1 MWKCRKCGK
10 SVYFAERKQ
19 SLGYDWHPEC
29 LRCEECGK
37 RLNPGQ
43 HAEHKGVPY
52 CHVPC
57 YGALFGPQLFGHGT
71 RVESH
76 KSFGQNP
83 KGDAKQLSNGPAI
96 VRDQLEGKLKVYNQF
111 FDNKSMEI
119 RSREVNGRLVLEG
132 ALRVYWGVQG
142 VIHLKEDDDQRT
154 VVTVRKRNSCRY
166 RNSME
171 VDPMS
176 EFTDTAATLVSPTV
190 DMSAS
195 VTSEDLSTS
204 DSTTCDTCT
213 WSEDAAPNSQN
224 SSKDVSPT
232 QKCATLPPKLDVKQL
247 DWDEIDELLQVE
259 RRVDDSERAF
269 RTMPSPLPSQSS
281 TEASSAQTLSQDF
294 TPDSLNT
301 QDSSEEQ
308 LITAASHFTEDTGE
322 DSTECSTLKPE
333 DFDDFKK
340 RIAEEFINGA
350 NMMGSTNDGTLKS
363 NQPIDPSRINDSL
376 KLYSENIMSQS
387 FNGMPSSMGSESYE
401 IGEYT
406 RFHINCF
413 NLQWRAKY
421 RAIYFENAFKPY
433 ETMCGNVGPSR
444 RKIRAIGGLQKSE
457 SASTC
462 TDTSETDTLVQ
473 GQLCKSKSGPNCFPF
488 EDDDDDADAATLRPS
503 TVKRNPNWERK
514 GVSIKMDCYDELQT
528 SSDSTPLN
536 SAAQR
541 NGGDSDEGVVLRKP
555 PKTGSTAIKRR
566 SGNRRSRTKLKRR
579 CSINGHFYNRET
591 SFFTPPRGSMM
602 SVWITSLVDTKE
614 IINLLLEKYKVDSRP
629 ENFALFIVRD
639 NGEQRRLKEDDYP
652 LLVRVMLGPHEDV
665 ARIFLVD
672 SSETPEISSEV
683 AQFLNLS
690 LSECRSILDRYGEE
704 QEREVG
710 RIREKY
716 TEMRKRIVQRMESLK
731 VRL

>member
-83 KGDAKQLSNGPAI
+83 KGDNKQLPNGGPTIA
-96 VRDQLEGKLKVYNQF
+96 RDQLDLKLKVYNHF
-111 FDNKSMEI
+111 FDNRSMEI

-171 VDPMS
+171 VDPLS
-176 EFTDTAATLVSPTV
+176 EFSDNAATLVSPTV

-195 VTSEDLSTS
+195 ITSEDCLDLSTS

-213 WSEDAAPNSQN
+213 WSEDMVPNSED

-232 QKCATLPPKLDVKQL
+232 QKSATLPPKLDVKQL

-259 RRVDDSERAF
+259 RQVDESERQF

-281 TEASSAQTLSQDF
+281 TEMSSAQTLSQDF

-301 QDSSEEQ
+301 QNSSEEQ
-308 LITAASHFTEDTGE
+308 LITAASHFSESTDDTEG
-322 DSTECSTLKPE
+322 STLKPE
-333 DFDDFKK
+333 DFEDFKK
-340 RIAEEFINGA
+340 RIAEEFINGT

-376 KLYSENIMSQS
+376 KLYSENIMSKS
-387 FNGMPSSMGSESYE
+387 FNGMPSSMGNESYE
-401 IGEYT
+401 ID
-406 RFHINCF
+406 
-413 NLQWRAKY
+413 
-421 RAIYFENAFKPY
+421 FENAFKPY
-433 ETMCGNVGPSR
+433 ETMGGHVSPSR
-444 RKIRAIGGLQKSE
+444 RKIRAMCGLQKSE
-457 SASTC
+457 SVSTC

-473 GQLCKSKSGPNCFPF
+473 GHLCKSKSGPNCFGMSGGEEE
-488 EDDDDDADAATLRPS
+488 EDVPTLRPS

-536 SAAQR
+536 ENSPNVR
-541 NGGDSDEGVVLRKP
+541 NGDDSDEGVVLRKP

-672 SSETPEISSEV
+672 SHATPEISSEV

-690 LSECRSILDRYGEE
+690 LSECRSILDRYSEE
-704 QEREVG
+704 QEREVE
-710 RIREKY
+710 RIKEKY